1 VKGIVLAGG
10 AGTRLYPVTSLLSK
24 QLLDVGGK
32 PMIYY
37 PLTQLML
44 AGIRD
49 IAIITTPEHQELFKR
64 LLGDGTAWGIR
75 LHYVVQPRPEGLA
88 QAFILTEDFCAGEPV
103 AMILGDNL
111 FYGASDYL
119 KHIDGHRHGA
129 LIFAKHVRDP
139 QRFGVVEFDAAGK
152 AISIEEKPAKPKS
165 HYAVPGLYAYDGQVS
180 RLARALKPS
189 PRGELEITDLNRVY
203 MDRGDLRVVT
213 LRRGIGWY
221 DTGTRDAIERVR
233 QLILLYEQSQEQLVG
248 SPEEAAFRM
257 RFIDRPRFTDL
268 VNAMP
273 ASCEYRRLLEMVA
286 AEPI

>member
-1 VKGIVLAGG
+1 MKGIILAGG
-10 AGTRLYPVTSLLSK
+10 AGTRLFPITNLLSK

-32 PMIYY
+32 PMVYY

-44 AGIRD
+44 AGVRD
-49 IAIITTPEHQELFKR
+49 IAVITTPEHQELFKR
-64 LLGDGTAWGIR
+64 LLGDGTAWGIHLR
-75 LHYVVQPRPEGLA
+75 YVVQPKPEGLA

-103 AMILGDNL
+103 TMILGDNL

-119 KHIDGHRHGA
+119 KHIGEHRKGA

-139 QRFGVVEFDAAGK
+139 QRFGVVEFDAGGR
-152 AISIEEKPAKPKS
+152 AISIEEKPANPRS
-165 HYAVPGLYAYDGQVS
+165 HYAVPGLYAYDGEVS
-180 RLARALKPS
+180 RLARALRPS
-189 PRGELEITDLNRVY
+189 SRGELEITDLNRVY
-203 MDRGDLRVVT
+203 MERGDLRVVT

-257 RFIDRPRFTDL
+257 GFISRTQFKNL
-268 VNAMP
+268 ISAMP
-273 ASCEYRRLLEMVA
+273 ANCEYRRLLELVA
-286 AEPI
+286 AETG